1 MAQPFFLPKC
11 LRPTAL
17 EMKSASEPATS
28 HASAFEIAM
37 AGPNHKKLLPFLR
50 GESADNGSG

>member
-1 MAQPFFLPKC
+1 MGQPFSFPKC

-28 HASAFEIAM
+28 HAAAFEIAM
-37 AGPNHKKLLPFLR
+37 AGPNHKKLLPFLS
-50 GESADNGSG
+50 GKSADNTSG

>member
-28 HASAFEIAM
+28 HAAPFEIAM

-50 GESADNGSG
+50 GKSADNGSG